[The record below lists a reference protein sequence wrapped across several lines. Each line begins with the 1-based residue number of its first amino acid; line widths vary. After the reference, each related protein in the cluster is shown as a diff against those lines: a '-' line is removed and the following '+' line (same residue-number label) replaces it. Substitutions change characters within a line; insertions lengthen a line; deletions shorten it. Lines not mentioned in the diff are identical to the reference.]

1 MALRLQKIL
10 YSRYLNIDL
19 NYYFVFFIYRDHSIR
34 ISARHMKVI
43 LNLKTILGAID
54 SLLP

>member
-19 NYYFVFFIYRDHSIR
+19 DYYFVFFIYRDHSIR
-34 ISARHMKVI
+34 ISARHMKLI